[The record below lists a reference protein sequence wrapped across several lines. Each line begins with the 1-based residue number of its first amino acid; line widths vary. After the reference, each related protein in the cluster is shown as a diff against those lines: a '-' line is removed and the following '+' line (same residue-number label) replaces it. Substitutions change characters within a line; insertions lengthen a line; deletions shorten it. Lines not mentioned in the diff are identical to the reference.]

1 MISIDAKAIEKA
13 KMLLSSCPQQV
24 KAAAASAINRT
35 STMVKTEVSKT
46 IRKNYLISAKDVK
59 STLNIKRASRLKL
72 TGMISSIGPAPLI
85 TAFRV
90 RAYKK
95 GPIRVQ
101 VMKKN
106 KPQPVPGLFIG
117 SSLKGYVGAM
127 QRKHLRTRYP
137 LRIPHGPS
145 VPQMFAA
152 ERSMSGIAPFAEK
165 TLNKRFL
172 HEVQYRLDKFG
183 GRG

>member
-1 MISIDAKAIEKA
+1 MISIDAKEIEKA
-13 KMLLSSCPQQV
+13 KSLLKNYPQQV

-46 IRKNYLISAKDVK
+46 IRKNYLISAKDIK
-59 STLNIKRASRLKL
+59 STLSIKRASRSKL
-72 TGMISSIGPAPLI
+72 TGMISSIGQAPLI

-90 RAYKK
+90 RTYKK
-95 GPIRVQ
+95 GPVRVQ

-106 KPQPVPGLFIG
+106 KPKPVIG

-127 QRKHLRTRYP
+127 QRKNLSMRYP

-145 VPQMFAA
+145 VPQMFSA
-152 ERSMSGIAPFAEK
+152 ESSMSVIAPFAEK
-165 TLNKRFL
+165 TLNQRFL
-172 HEVQYRLDKFG
+172 HEVSYRYGKFG
-183 GRG
+183 GR